1 MPATPVDDQSPHP
14 VPATPELV
22 HAELEQLLR
31 NRHHMGVRNMIG
43 DVALEPRNP
52 FQSQARRAK
61 KWLVAT
67 LGILLLG
74 LLIVYFFHWR

>member
-1 MPATPVDDQSPHP
+1 MPATPVDDPSQHP
-14 VPATPELV
+14 ARVTPEQV
-22 HAELEQLLR
+22 HAEFEQLLR
-31 NRHHMGVRNMIG
+31 NRHHMGFRNMIG

-61 KWLVAT
+61 KWLAAT
-67 LGILLLG
+67 VGILLLG